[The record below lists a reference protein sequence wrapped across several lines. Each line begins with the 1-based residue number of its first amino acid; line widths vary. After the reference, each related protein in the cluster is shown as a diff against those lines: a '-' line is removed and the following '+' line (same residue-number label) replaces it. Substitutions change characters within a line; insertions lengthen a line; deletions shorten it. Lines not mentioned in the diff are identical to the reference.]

1 MSLLD
6 DPARGW
12 VAVEAA
18 DLRPGDCLIRGNRRG
33 PVVRSVERWEG
44 WVFVVWFDRDCKVG
58 PFREPTAVVVERW
71 LEDDQNPDDLLRVV
85 VFDGVM

>member
-1 MSLLD
+1 
-6 DPARGW
+6 
-12 VAVEAA
+12 
-18 DLRPGDCLIRGNRRG
+18 
-33 PVVRSVERWEG
+33 
-44 WVFVVWFDRDCKVG
+44 VVWFDRDCKVG